1 MRRRRSRGWIRDGQR
16 GGGLVVTI
24 EEKDKTL
31 RVREESSR
39 VMKADEE
46 TEDWMISIQSKC
58 LLLTSKD
65 FKMIQEEVK

>member
-1 MRRRRSRGWIRDGQR
+1 M
-16 GGGLVVTI
+16 VTI
-24 EEKDKTL
+24 EEKEITSRL
-31 RVREESSR
+31 REESSR

-65 FKMIQEEVK
+65 FKMIQEEVKW

>member
-1 MRRRRSRGWIRDGQR
+1 M
-16 GGGLVVTI
+16 VTI
-24 EEKDKTL
+24 EEKEITSRL
-31 RVREESSR
+31 REESSR

-65 FKMIQEEVK
+65 LKMIQEEAK